1 MDADGHVRW
10 MWMDE
15 RRDSEVFTTILISYR
30 PDTHASL
37 ALGSRGL
44 GTTLPGTLA
53 SGTAEGC
60 ARAGPVK
67 VSRAAGSANRRQT
80 NTRLDRSYY
89 LLAEIVTARGRAAR
103 VSEQYAFSRKP
114 HGDGSPRYCHSRHK

>member
-1 MDADGHVRW
+1 MDLSWLRCDAHTCHTCDRRYECVRW
-10 MWMDE
+10 LWMDE
-15 RRDSEVFTTILISYR
+15 RRDSEVFTMILISYG

-37 ALGSRGL
+37 ALGSRL
-44 GTTLPGTLA
+44 SRSGTTLPGTSA

-103 VSEQYAFSRKP
+103 VSEE
-114 HGDGSPRYCHSRHK
+114 

>member
-1 MDADGHVRW
+1 
-10 MWMDE
+10 MDE
-15 RRDSEVFTTILISYR
+15 RRDSEVFTMILISYG
-30 PDTHASL
+30 PDTHTSL
-37 ALGSRGL
+37 ALGSRL
-44 GTTLPGTLA
+44 SRSGTTLPGTSA
-53 SGTAEGC
+53 SGTGHGWGC

-103 VSEQYAFSRKP
+103 VSEE
-114 HGDGSPRYCHSRHK
+114 